1 MRGGVA
7 MIFRRLSARLREEN
21 WVAITIDLVIVVVG
35 VFLGVQA
42 SNWNQARLQQRQIN
56 ELLMEMRPELSRM
69 RQADATR
76 LNYYDLTGDYART
89 VLAGWAHNPAINDAA
104 FVIAAYQASQ
114 ITGQRGESPL
124 RSILSPDDLRNI
136 DDPKLRWALLR
147 VMNFNY
153 DAVSASAMQTR
164 YRENVRQIIPE
175 EIQQAVRRTCGD
187 RSLPDGIP
195 MLPSACDVKIP
206 PAAASAAVGELRRHP
221 ELASQLRFHVSQA
234 ANFETNT
241 VWLDHLVANL
251 QRLLDAK
258 FGKQQST
265 AR

>member
-1 MRGGVA
+1 

-35 VFLGVQA
+35 VFLGIQA
-42 SNWNQARLQQRQIN
+42 SNWNQARLQQRQVN

-76 LNYYDLTGDYART
+76 LHYYDLTRDYGRT
-89 VLAGWAHNPAINDAA
+89 ALAGWAHNAPVNDAQ

-124 RSILSPDDLRNI
+124 RSLLSPDDIRNI
-136 DDPKLRWALLR
+136 DDAKLRWALLR

-164 YRENVRQIIPE
+164 YRESVRQILLEDIR
-175 EIQQAVRRTCGD
+175 QAVRRTCGD
-187 RSLPDGIP
+187 RGLPNGIP
-195 MLPSACDVKIP
+195 FLPSTCAVKIS
-206 PAAASAAVGELRRHP
+206 PAAASAAVDDLRRHP
-221 ELASQLRFHVSQA
+221 ELASQLRFHLSQA
-234 ANFETNT
+234 ANFQTNT
-241 VWLDHLVANL
+241 VWLDQLVASL

-258 FGKQQST
+258 FGKAAPT
-265 AR
+265 AQ